1 MAIMLADVTAEI
13 ISTGNLTYRNLWTPT
28 DAPYDFTFRVDRV
41 VFETVLQYVRSID
54 NDADLVTLA
63 RSVDIT
69 TSLVP
74 EILVQAKTCHF
85 SMDLLHAGAM
95 VAIVVSM
102 LRTLTT
108 PNPPL
113 DELFA
118 QH

>member
-1 MAIMLADVTAEI
+1 MAVVLEGVTAEI
-13 ISTGNLTYRNLWTPT
+13 ISTGNFTYRNLWTPT
-28 DAPYDFTFRVDRV
+28 GEPYDYRFHVDRA
-41 VFETVLQYVRSID
+41 VFDAVLRRVRSID
-54 NDADLVTLA
+54 NDADLVALA

-74 EILVQAKTCHF
+74 QMMEQAQAHF
-85 SMDLLHAGAM
+85 SMNLLHAGA
-95 VAIVVSM
+95 VFAIVVSM